1 VFASNITIGNTSI
14 SIFAPELGF
23 SGHSITNLARF
34 QTVHFQDRASSLARY
49 SNFRESDRNRIS
61 KQVNFFHIGNSWHNL
76 EVLKQL
82 LNSQASKNIV
92 VLHDTNLTDL
102 IRYYI
107 NREGL
112 GSLRKVLKNTS
123 PQLLRRILIEDEKLG
138 KSEKLTFFAN
148 ALRNS
153 EFRNSEFVVH
163 NSVLKNQL
171 HRDHVYNLRKIEL
184 PVGYHFLRPL
194 PRPQFNKKPIIA
206 IGGSHIDESF
216 ASFIGEVIY
225 LLSKR
230 KLRFVF
236 CGGIAQKPLGQLK
249 GLPNVSILANMKDEN
264 WKLLL
269 RRSRVAVRLNVGGN
283 GESSGFL
290 RDALVCSNYVIGD
303 ENSDT
308 LTQFKHYRLLPQKM
322 VPTALSDTIS
332 ELVESNVNSVDN
344 NSELLQK
351 ENVSLNRYFWELSSI
366 GSSE

>member
-112 GSLRKVLKNTS
+112 GSLRK
-123 PQLLRRILIEDEKLG
+123 
-138 KSEKLTFFAN
+138 
-148 ALRNS
+148 
-153 EFRNSEFVVH
+153 
-163 NSVLKNQL
+163 VLKNQL